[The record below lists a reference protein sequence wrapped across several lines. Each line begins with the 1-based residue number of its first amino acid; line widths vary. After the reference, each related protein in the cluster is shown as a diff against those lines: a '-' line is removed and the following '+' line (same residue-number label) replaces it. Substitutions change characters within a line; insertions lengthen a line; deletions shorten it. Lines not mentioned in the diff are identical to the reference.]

1 MSAPNVSQ
9 AKGTR
14 LPTYVFDNVKPLAS
28 HVANIIAGVIRERNA
43 LGQKAVLG
51 LPTGSTPVS
60 IYRELIRLHQE
71 ENLDFSEVETFN
83 LVEYYGLAK
92 DQLQSYHR
100 WMQDNFFN
108 HVNIPPE
115 SIHIPD
121 GTVTAEDVD
130 QHCRNY
136 EESIRKAG
144 GIDVMLLGIGGN
156 GHVGANEPFSI
167 RNSRTRLCTLD
178 PVTRR
183 AAASDFF
190 GETNV
195 PTQAI
200 TMGMGTIQEARKI
213 LLVAL
218 GEHKSSIIRALTQG
232 GITERVPASHLQDH
246 PDSMVILDEASASQL
261 DFYQTP
267 WSFEDVEWTDLLIK
281 RAVLWLCEQAGKA
294 LLKLNDHD
302 FREHNLHKLLRH
314 HGPAERIAHRVFRWL
329 MDTIEYHPGGRDPKQ
344 IICFSPHPDDDVI
357 SMGGTLIRL
366 VDDGHEAHI
375 AYMTSGN
382 IAVFDHD
389 AVMLDAAAGRTW
401 NSMDSWLDA
410 L

>member
-1 MSAPNVSQ
+1 M
-9 AKGTR
+9 
-14 LPTYVFDNVKPLAS
+14 
-28 HVANIIAGVIRERNA
+28 
-43 LGQKAVLG
+43 
-51 LPTGSTPVS
+51 
-60 IYRELIRLHQE
+60 
-71 ENLDFSEVETFN
+71 
-83 LVEYYGLAK
+83 EYYGLAK

-121 GTVTAEDVD
+121 GTVAAEDVD

-218 GEHKSSIIRALTQG
+218 GEHKSSIIL
-232 GITERVPASHLQDH
+232 S
-246 PDSMVILDEASASQL
+246 
-261 DFYQTP
+261 
-267 WSFEDVEWTDLLIK
+267 LI
-281 RAVLWLCEQAGKA
+281 
-294 LLKLNDHD
+294 
-302 FREHNLHKLLRH
+302 
-314 HGPAERIAHRVFRWL
+314 
-329 MDTIEYHPGGRDPKQ
+329 
-344 IICFSPHPDDDVI
+344 
-357 SMGGTLIRL
+357 
-366 VDDGHEAHI
+366 HI
-375 AYMTSGN
+375 
-382 IAVFDHD
+382 
-389 AVMLDAAAGRTW
+389 
-401 NSMDSWLDA
+401 
-410 L
+410 